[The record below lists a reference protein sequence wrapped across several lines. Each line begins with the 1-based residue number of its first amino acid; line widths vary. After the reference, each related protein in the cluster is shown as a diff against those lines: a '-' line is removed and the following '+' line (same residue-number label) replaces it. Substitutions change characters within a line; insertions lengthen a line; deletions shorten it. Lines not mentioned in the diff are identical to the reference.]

1 MSKNSKKP
9 IHEKMISQLELPKD
23 LMLGA
28 AIVTITGR
36 KEVLVENYK
45 GIIELEDSLVKI
57 QTKNCRLQILGAH
70 LTVEYYTT
78 PFLTSI
84 NVCLIM
90 DQIFSWICVC
100 ASYRICH
107 RAFPEFMWQP
117 QHFNLEFKTNGRWVL
132 FLYQRGWLPQFKANL
147 KKNKD
152 KGAYF
157 KKIRCAVSTVP
168 LPET

>member
-70 LTVEYYTT
+70 LTVEYYISGSHLAIDYYTNEEMK
-78 PFLTSI
+78 I
-84 NVCLIM
+84 VGLI
-90 DQIFSWICVC
+90 DSV
-100 ASYRICH
+100 SY
-107 RAFPEFMWQP
+107 E
-117 QHFNLEFKTNGRWVL
+117 
-132 FLYQRGWLPQFKANL
+132 Y
-147 KKNKD
+147 
-152 KGAYF
+152 
-157 KKIRCAVSTVP
+157 
-168 LPET
+168 

>member
-45 GIIELEDSLVKI
+45 GIIVKI

-70 LTVEYYTT
+70 LTVEYYTNEEMK
-78 PFLTSI
+78 I
-84 NVCLIM
+84 VGLI
-90 DQIFSWICVC
+90 DSV
-100 ASYRICH
+100 SY
-107 RAFPEFMWQP
+107 E
-117 QHFNLEFKTNGRWVL
+117 
-132 FLYQRGWLPQFKANL
+132 Y
-147 KKNKD
+147 
-152 KGAYF
+152 
-157 KKIRCAVSTVP
+157 
-168 LPET
+168 